1 MTLILFA
8 LCRSNADP
16 PLECSR
22 IFDSTPRFFCR
33 RPQTQGPGAPF
44 ISVFSHFLA
53 KTDLD
58 VKKSFLPK
66 VMEELVGSLIFSVP
80 PNQLLDNCFDV
91 PNIIAFE

>member
-16 PLECSR
+16 PLKWSR

-44 ISVFSHFLA
+44 ILVFSHFLEN
-53 KTDLD
+53 TDLD
-58 VKKSFLPK
+58 VKKNFLPK

-80 PNQLLDNCFDV
+80 PNQLLDDCFDI
-91 PNIIAFE
+91 PNILAFE